1 MLGIPACNYKRY
13 AFKMMKRI
21 ITSLKHLKRKQN
33 YCERIPIGDY
43 IFLTRLARKSS

>member
-21 ITSLKHLKRKQN
+21 ITSLKHLKRKQKGG
-33 YCERIPIGDY
+33 CMAESFWAPELR
-43 IFLTRLARKSS
+43 